1 MCKNKCRS
9 VKLYIEP
16 VPSTSVRTFRPRK
29 LHHGKKA
36 TGKKSEKARIPL
48 VSNKPTRS
56 DLTPSIRYV
65 HRRKSKLATV
75 KKASLDVREI

>member
-1 MCKNKCRS
+1 LS
-9 VKLYIEP
+9 QSHQHQSEP
-16 VPSTSVRTFRPRK
+16 SDLGKF
-29 LHHGKKA
+29 HHGKKA
-36 TGKKSEKARIPL
+36 AGKKSEKARVPL
-48 VSNKPTRS
+48 ISNKPTRS